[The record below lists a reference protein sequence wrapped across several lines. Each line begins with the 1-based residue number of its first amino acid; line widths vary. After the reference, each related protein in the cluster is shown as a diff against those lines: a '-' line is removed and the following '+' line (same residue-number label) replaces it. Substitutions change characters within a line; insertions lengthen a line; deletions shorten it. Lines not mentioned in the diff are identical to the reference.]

1 MRLWHKALLP
11 GLSDNQ
17 LRGQWRECCLIA
29 KGLRDGNL
37 NHLLVNKV
45 KEYPLGHLFAYGM
58 LVAGAMQDRGMVV
71 NDNVFRRYFPTEFDI
86 DDLPLEFD
94 DVFAGW
100 HNQRYL
106 TQCFYN
112 LQEKYDCGG
121 ISADEWERLSLA
133 AVRALERVE

>member
-11 GLSDNQ
+11 ALPDNQ

-45 KEYPLGHLFAYGM
+45 KEYPIEHLFAYGCR
-58 LVAGAMQDRGMVV
+58 VAEEMEGRGMTV
-71 NDNVFRRYFPTEFDI
+71 NMKTFDRYFPEPRLFDSDRLFEDI
-86 DDLPLEFD
+86 
-94 DVFAGW
+94 FAGW
-100 HNQRYL
+100 HNDRYFE
-106 TQCFYN
+106 QCFYN

-121 ISADEWERLSLA
+121 ISADDWK
-133 AVRALERVE
+133 RVEETKSRYFGEE

>member
-29 KGLRDGNL
+29 KGVRDGNL

>member
-11 GLSDNQ
+11 ELPDNQ
-17 LRGQWRECCLIA
+17 LRGQWRECCLVA

-45 KEYPLGHLFAYGM
+45 KEYPLGHLFAYGIF
-58 LVAGAMQDRGMVV
+58 VAGEMQERGMAV

-86 DDLPLEFD
+86 DDLPLEFE